1 MNEIEDFKKRIIDY
15 ENVINILRQ
24 NENKIKELESIII
37 QYKRKIEEL
46 MQQLNDTNNE
56 NAKRTKRITE
66 LEVKNKDISLYE
78 DKIAMLSQ
86 QLEFSSK
93 KI

>member
-1 MNEIEDFKKRIIDY
+1 M
-15 ENVINILRQ
+15 RQ
-24 NENKIKELESIII
+24 FENKSKDLESIII